1 MSRMSARVQLQPLLP
16 TLNSSRRGDLV
27 SSLGLSLLICSN
39 GDNNPGANS
48 ERWGRM
54 AENKMTV
61 GPTSSHSP

>member
-16 TLNSSRRGDLV
+16 PQLLQEGGDLV

-54 AENKMTV
+54 AENKMTA
-61 GPTSSHSP
+61 GPTCSHSP